1 MKHRSRWY
9 KEWKT
14 IIRKVFPTI
23 KYLLDLISLWCF
35 IVGLNDFL
43 LWGNLYF
50 SFPFEWFPVAGQF
63 IFFIFI
69 QSVWTKAGDTRH
81 LQFNHFSSSTVY
93 IKGFSEWINMKRLT
107 IHTNI
112 SEHGYDD
119 DIDEAYHRWKNECLD
134 REETATWR
142 SGVVFVGDK
151 HGLFCWCWWCIRQRC
166 KYSKTKSVSI
176 KFISWFLFD
185 YNPLMQ
191 APISLK
197 F

>member
-1 MKHRSRWY
+1 MEDNYTQGISHNKIFVRPDFPLVLHCWI
-9 KEWKT
+9 EW
-14 IIRKVFPTI
+14 FP
-23 KYLLDLISLWCF
+23 D
-35 IVGLNDFL
+35 
-43 LWGNLYF
+43 NLYF

-63 IFFIFI
+63 IFFIFV
-69 QSVWTKAGDTRH
+69 QSVWRCWTKAGDTRH

>member
-23 KYLLDLISLWCF
+23 KYLLGLISLWCF

-63 IFFIFI
+63 IFFIFV
-69 QSVWTKAGDTRH
+69 QSVWRCWTKAGDTRH

-93 IKGFSEWINMKRLT
+93 IKGFSEWINIKRLT

-119 DIDEAYHRWKNECLD
+119 DIDEVYHRWKNECLD

-142 SGVVFVGDK
+142 SGVVFVVGDK
-151 HGLFCWCWWCIRQRC
+151 HGLFWWCW
-166 KYSKTKSVSI
+166 
-176 KFISWFLFD
+176 D
-185 YNPLMQ
+185 Y
-191 APISLK
+191 
-197 F
+197 